1 MSIRP
6 GGRQSRDNRTLVR
19 GRICAI
25 HEPKRPGDERTFDLE
40 PLADD
45 AENQRVI
52 DGYYNAPRGPYSK
65 KPDPIKWEGLAEADF
80 VRPVG
85 SRVRV
90 AHPARCGEKVGTV
103 LAIVSSSK
111 QGSSKTI
118 TFSAQVAFVLD
129 DGSRWEQLLPLSQ
142 VEMMVMRPG
151 GLDSSPRG
159 FERREVMVRPTAA
172 HRRRR
177 RRR

>member
-1 MSIRP
+1 MVMSIRP
-6 GGRQSRDNRTLVR
+6 GGRQSRDNGTLVR

-45 AENQRVI
+45 AENQKVI
-52 DGYYNAPRGPYSK
+52 DGYYNARRGSYSK

-80 VRPVG
+80 VRRVG
-85 SRVRV
+85 SRVRD
-90 AHPARCGEKVGTV
+90 AHPARCGERVGTV

-111 QGSSKTI
+111 QSSSKTI
-118 TFSAQVAFVLD
+118 TFSAQVVFMLD

-142 VEMMVMRPG
+142 VEMVMWPHKGDGVSNR
-151 GLDSSPRG
+151 
-159 FERREVMVRPTAA
+159 
-172 HRRRR
+172 
-177 RRR
+177 